1 MLGNDSSKTDLLKIG
16 GDTSGATSVKVIN
29 RGGSGAQTV
38 NGIKLIDVSGQSN
51 GTFGL
56 LGDYVTRT
64 ASRRSWRALMP
75 TLHKGGTEASDG
87 NWYLRSA
94 LRRKGAEP
102 TMVLPRFNP
111 GIPLYQ
117 GAIQTMQALNKLP
130 TLQQRLGSRYRNDA
144 AMPPTGLEAG
154 SGMVD
159 GRAVWAR
166 VEGGFQRLRP
176 NVASDMTQDITTS
189 LLQLGVDRR
198 LYEGRAGQLIG
209 GITGQY
215 GDASSKISTSNEDG
229 RTHTKGWGLGGTLT
243 WQGNNGFYVDG
254 QAQAMWYENTFRSST
269 ASKKLAEGKHGF
281 GYAFSAETGRR
292 IALNDRWSL
301 TPQAQLMWSSV
312 SFGRFR
318 DVWDTRVSLRNG
330 DSLTG
335 RLGIA
340 ADYRHSGQDARG
352 RPASTNVY
360 VIANLYQELLSDT
373 RINVAGLDFGSG
385 NDRTWGG
392 IGVGGNYAWAGDKYA
407 LYGEVSANTS
417 LSRFADSY
425 SLKANA
431 GIRMR
436 W

>member
-1 MLGNDSSKTDLLKIG
+1 
-16 GDTSGATSVKVIN
+16 
-29 RGGSGAQTV
+29 
-38 NGIKLIDVSGQSN
+38 
-51 GTFGL
+51 
-56 LGDYVTRT
+56 
-64 ASRRSWRALMP
+64 
-75 TLHKGGTEASDG
+75 
-87 NWYLRSA
+87 
-94 LRRKGAEP
+94 
-102 TMVLPRFNP
+102 MVLPRFNP

-189 LLQLGVDRR
+189 LRWGVDRR

-269 ASKKLAEGKHGF
+269 ASKKLAEAARLRLCVQRRNGPAHR
-281 GYAFSAETGRR
+281 AERSLVADAASAARGPRSSAASAMSGIPACPCATATARPAGWGSRRTIATAGRR
-292 IALNDRWSL
+292 PRPARQHERLCHRQSLPGASERHAHQCGGPGFRVGQRPDLGRHRRGRQLCLGGRQVCALWRGVGQYQ
-301 TPQAQLMWSSV
+301 PQPLCGQLQPQGQCW
-312 SFGRFR
+312 
-318 DVWDTRVSLRNG
+318 
-330 DSLTG
+330 
-335 RLGIA
+335 
-340 ADYRHSGQDARG
+340 HQDA
-352 RPASTNVY
+352 V
-360 VIANLYQELLSDT
+360 VIAYTL
-373 RINVAGLDFGSG
+373 A
-385 NDRTWGG
+385 
-392 IGVGGNYAWAGDKYA
+392 
-407 LYGEVSANTS
+407 VSVVCIASST
-417 LSRFADSY
+417 FAVDLASKDA
-425 SLKANA
+425 SPHTIAC
-431 GIRMR
+431 R
-436 W
+436 WERL